1 MTNQQKTAAARTV
14 KILIPLGAA
23 GALVAG
29 CGGGGGGM
37 SAALPHQN
45 TSSGTS
51 PVTGGGAQTTALLT
65 ITIPARGAQP
75 QSAKRHARYIS
86 PASTTLGV
94 TIASAAQPSPTPA
107 YFTVP
112 TPGPSPIST
121 TLPVGA
127 PVGTD
132 TVTANIYDAKPGPS
146 ASPNLLSTGKT
157 TATIGTGSPAVAV
170 QTLGVAAGVIL
181 AGPSPNP
188 TSIEFFENHGA
199 AQSVALTATAV
210 DADGY
215 AIPGTLASP
224 VPVQAPAGVSL
235 APSSLTAGGATAL
248 TATYAAGQSG
258 TGGPITGG
266 LPLDTAAGSSD
277 NYTIEATQYVFVATA
292 FNGAN
297 DVSVVDPVTQ
307 TLIGTFALPSVSVG
321 SFAVVAV
328 AGCSTGETTVVSATQ
343 GFSAAVTLPPPGS
356 STSSVAAVDLT
367 ATIAP
372 RAQGLTGAAVNYLA
386 ADTHCGVYSAAD
398 SALTRYSG
406 FGATVAGTAV
416 TATGWT
422 ANDSIVV
429 AGSTIYG
436 TTLSPPNFNINGG
449 ANTLTVQS
457 LAAAGG
463 TAAQV
468 GTPIPGSVYA
478 EDIGLCAGGTS
489 LYELNGNCSGSYQ
502 ETYALTTIPSF
513 TSTAVPEQENTYACA
528 PNGTVY
534 LFVDT
539 VAAQAA
545 PIVQIAG
552 SGGAVSSDGRYL
564 AVVSYPSGSS
574 VPALQIESTSST
586 VGGTP
591 TPIGTPIPL
600 TGAADSNA
608 TVAFPR

>member
-1 MTNQQKTAAARTV
+1 
-14 KILIPLGAA
+14 
-23 GALVAG
+23 
-29 CGGGGGGM
+29 
-37 SAALPHQN
+37 
-45 TSSGTS
+45 
-51 PVTGGGAQTTALLT
+51 
-65 ITIPARGAQP
+65 
-75 QSAKRHARYIS
+75 
-86 PASTTLGV
+86 
-94 TIASAAQPSPTPA
+94 
-107 YFTVP
+107 
-112 TPGPSPIST
+112 
-121 TLPVGA
+121 
-127 PVGTD
+127 
-132 TVTANIYDAKPGPS
+132 
-146 ASPNLLSTGKT
+146 
-157 TATIGTGSPAVAV
+157 
-170 QTLGVAAGVIL
+170 
-181 AGPSPNP
+181 
-188 TSIEFFENHGA
+188 
-199 AQSVALTATAV
+199 
-210 DADGY
+210 
-215 AIPGTLASP
+215 
-224 VPVQAPAGVSL
+224 
-235 APSSLTAGGATAL
+235 
-248 TATYAAGQSG
+248 
-258 TGGPITGG
+258 
-266 LPLDTAAGSSD
+266 
-277 NYTIEATQYVFVATA
+277 VFVATA

-307 TLIGTFALPSVSVG
+307 TLVGTFALPSVSVG
-321 SFAVVAV
+321 SLAVVAV
-328 AGCSTGETTVVSATQ
+328 AGCATGETAVVSATQ

-356 STSSVAAVDLT
+356 STSSVAAVNLT

-372 RAQGLTGAAVNYLA
+372 RAQSLTGAASNYLA
-386 ADTHCGVYSAAD
+386 ADPHCGVYSAAD

-436 TTLSPPNFNINGG
+436 TTVSPPNYNVDAG

-468 GTPIPGSVYA
+468 GTPIAGSAGAGNDY
-478 EDIGLCAGGTS
+478 GLCAGGTS

-502 ETYALTTIPSF
+502 TTYALTTIPSS
-513 TSTAVPEQENTYACA
+513 TSTTVPEPSTYACA

-534 LFVDT
+534 LFVYT
-539 VAAQAA
+539 AAAQAA
-545 PIVQIAG
+545 PIVEIAS

-608 TVAFPR
+608 IVAFPR